1 MTSPLGDSMGAGSSV
16 SRTVRRSEG
25 GRGRMT
31 LRVSSLHICAFPRG
45 SCGTHVILKENKQLF
60 KAVAAV
66 GVAAVPATIGVTRDA
81 VASSVP
87 ATVGVTRDAVVSA
100 VPAAVGVT
108 QDAVASAVPATVG
121 VTQDTVASSV
131 PAAAEVARDLAV
143 TVARAYSRHPPPPL
157 RRCGQGCPPRLQCP
171 EHELSP
177 LILHFFGGAN

>member
-1 MTSPLGDSMGAGSSV
+1 
-16 SRTVRRSEG
+16 
-25 GRGRMT
+25 MT

-66 GVAAVPATIGVTRDA
+66 GVARDA
-81 VASSVP
+81 VA
-87 ATVGVTRDAVVSA
+87 SA

-121 VTQDTVASSV
+121 VTRDTVASSV
-131 PAAAEVARDLAV
+131 PAAAGVARDLAV

>member
-66 GVAAVPATIGVTRDA
+66 GVAR
-81 VASSVP
+81 
-87 ATVGVTRDAVVSA
+87 
-100 VPAAVGVT
+100 
-108 QDAVASAVPATVG
+108 DAVASAVPATVG
-121 VTQDTVASSV
+121 VTRDTVASSV
-131 PAAAEVARDLAV
+131 PAAAAGVTWDLAV